1 MTAVSE
7 EAREGSALAVP
18 QDPEINAEAGAH
30 ARTSIALPCA
40 LPSTAVT
47 VRVRQAGVAA
57 AKALALLDRPGT
69 LAHSQP
75 PTFREAHGR
84 HRECA
89 DWFRSPVL
97 RRLRMAYGW
106 LHILFVKTVLNGLEW
121 VTESPLRAVSAAA
134 LAVAIWFWS

>member
-1 MTAVSE
+1 MTTATE
-7 EAREGSALAVP
+7 EAREGTSLAVP
-18 QDPEINAEAGAH
+18 QEPESSAESRAC
-30 ARTSIALPCA
+30 ARESVTLPA
-40 LPSTAVT
+40 RLPSTAVT
-47 VRVRQAGVAA
+47 ERVRQAGEVA
-57 AKALALLDRPGT
+57 AKAVALLDSPGT

-121 VTESPLRAVSAAA
+121 VTESPLRAVCAVA
-134 LAVAIWFWS
+134 LAVAIWFFS